1 VQHLSHQRT
10 TQLGIAAVYI
20 SALLAVSTAIWMDR
34 RDSLDAGVREVH
46 SVATVLA
53 TEIEHRVRSIDSV
66 LRSLQRRLD
75 AFDTWSQ
82 MERNL
87 RIPQPERFYVGIV
100 EQLTLMPDV
109 SHVGVVDASGKLIMS
124 SVSWPPP
131 AINLADRQYF
141 IDLKDHDDD
150 MLSIGAP
157 VISRV
162 TGLKAII
169 LARRLNDPMGNFAG
183 IVYIGAHYSHFEALY
198 RAIKLLPGQSF
209 SIMKSD
215 GTSLVNSLDGADRVG
230 ASAMAAAH
238 RRQAAMRGA
247 GGLHFSEVFDE
258 VKHWVALEPVK
269 GLPLLVSIATPEH
282 LILEKW
288 RSRAS
293 LLGLSTGILLI
304 FATLLL
310 RMMARQFHRL
320 SYSQDELVEK
330 KEALESINA
339 RLRASEAELK
349 KQNSLFDAAINNM
362 TSGLAMFDADAKLVV
377 CNERYRKMY
386 EASEEDVRPGRSLR
400 DIVAGRMLKESVD
413 GIETAVDDIIES
425 VSRPDASVRE
435 FANANGRIYSIV
447 NCPMAN
453 GGWVSTH
460 EDVTDIRA
468 SEARI
473 RRMAHTDLLT
483 GIYNRFSFIDKLEEA
498 QQRLHGEGRSFSLL
512 MLDLDRFKDVNDS
525 LGHAAGDILLKETA
539 QRLRAAL
546 RVTDIV
552 ARLGGDEFAII
563 QGPPRMPS
571 PGGDRDAKIR
581 EHTII
586 LANRIVELVSQPYD
600 IDGRKVVVG
609 VSVGIAIAPI
619 DGVSPDELLKKADLA
634 LYRVKA
640 DGRNGYAMFDVELAQ
655 AADERHRLEVDLRQ
669 GLTRDEFKLHYQPV
683 ATIGTRRVCCMEAL
697 VRWRHPTLGLVTPDR
712 FISLAEDTG
721 LITSLGKWIIQAA
734 CKEAVHWPSDIKL
747 AINISPVQ
755 LKKSNLFDVIL
766 CALVDSGLPPER
778 LEIEITE
785 RVLLDKSG
793 DYLSTL
799 RQLQDLGV
807 SIALDDFGTG
817 YSSLSYLKQFRFD
830 KIKIDRSFIS
840 EVLEKPE
847 CAAIICA
854 VIGMG
859 RALNIA
865 TVAEGV
871 ETEEQM
877 LMLCAAGLDQVQGWL
892 IGRPVPAREL
902 QFEDVCLLTER
913 TA

>member
-1 VQHLSHQRT
+1 
-10 TQLGIAAVYI
+10 VYI
-20 SALLAVSTAIWMDR
+20 SALLTVAAAIWMDR
-34 RDSLDAGVREVH
+34 RDSIVSGVKEVRG
-46 SVATVLA
+46 VATVLA
-53 TEIEHRVRSIDSV
+53 TEIEHRVRSVDTV
-66 LRSLQRRLD
+66 LRALQRRLD
-75 AFDTWSQ
+75 GFDMWSPL
-82 MERNL
+82 ERNL
-87 RIPQPERFYVGIV
+87 RIPQPERFYDNIV
-100 EQLTLMPDV
+100 EQLSLMPDV
-109 SHVGVVDASGKLIMS
+109 ANVGVIDASGNLIMS

-131 AINLADRQYF
+131 AINYTDRQYF
-141 IDLKDHDDD
+141 IDLREHDDD
-150 MLSIGAP
+150 RLSIGTP
-157 VISRV
+157 VFSRT
-162 TGLKAII
+162 TGLKAVIF
-169 LARRLNDPMGNFAG
+169 ARRLNDPTGNFAG
-183 IVYIGAHYSHFEALY
+183 VVYIGAHYSHFEALY
-198 RAIKLLPGQSF
+198 RAIRLSPGQSF
-209 SIMKSD
+209 SIMRSD
-215 GTSLVNSLDGADRVG
+215 GASLVNSLDGADRVG
-230 ASAMAAAH
+230 ASALAAAH
-238 RRQAAMRGA
+238 RREAARRGGA
-247 GGLHFSEVFDE
+247 GQLFPEVFDQ

-269 GLPLLVSIATPEH
+269 GFPLLVSIASPEH

-288 RSRAS
+288 RSRAA
-293 LLGLSTGILLI
+293 LMALGTGILLI

-310 RMMARQFHRL
+310 RTMARQYQCL
-320 SYSQDELVEK
+320 SRSQGELVEK
-330 KEALESINA
+330 TNALESINA

-349 KQNSLFDAAINNM
+349 TQNGLFDAAINNM
-362 TSGLAMFDADAKLVV
+362 TSGLAMFDADGNLVV

-400 DIVAGRMLKESVD
+400 DIVAGRMRKESADCVD
-413 GIETAVDDIIES
+413 AAIDDIMER
-425 VSRPDASVRE
+425 VSSPG
-435 FANANGRIYSIV
+435 ANAHEYANASGRIYSIV

-483 GIYNRFSFIDKLEEA
+483 GICNRFSFIDRLEEA
-498 QQRLHGEGRSFSLL
+498 QQRLHGEGRCFSLL

-546 RVTDIV
+546 RATDIV

-563 QGPPRMPS
+563 QGPPRTPS
-571 PGGDRDAKIR
+571 AGGDRDTKIR
-581 EHTII
+581 EHTIM

-619 DGVSPDELLKKADLA
+619 DGVAPDELLKKADLA

-683 ATIGTRRVCCMEAL
+683 ATIGTRRVCGMEAL

-721 LITSLGKWIIQAA
+721 LITSLGKWIIHAA
-734 CKEAVHWPSDIKL
+734 CMEAVHWPSDIKL

-766 CALVDSGLPPER
+766 CALVESGLPPER

-793 DYLSTL
+793 DHLSTL

-817 YSSLSYLKQFRFD
+817 YSSLSYLKQFHFD

-892 IGRPVPAREL
+892 IGRPVPAPEL
-902 QFEDVCLLTER
+902 QFKDAHSLLER
-913 TA
+913 AG